1 MRKFLF
7 QIINALLF
15 GSDPLVSNIGDM
27 LKHRAEARRH
37 KKLSETLELKIQR
50 EKYFIEGHAAEY
62 KAAKL
67 LINKDL
73 EQLF

>member
-15 GSDPLVSNIGDM
+15 GSDPLVSNIGS
-27 LKHRAEARRH
+27 LLGHRIAARKFKVKRDKLVAKAQVAEKSMSA
-37 KKLSETLELKIQR
+37 SASGYST
-50 EKYFIEGHAAEY
+50 
-62 KAAKL
+62 AKL

>member
-27 LKHRAEARRH
+27 LKHRAEARQKR
-37 KKLSETLELKIQR
+37 KQRDKLMAKAAQKELLMTD
-50 EKYFIEGHAAEY
+50 AATGY
-62 KAAKL
+62 KQAKL